1 MQKPNDRDLTGSDVI
16 FACNFQSLAAKKVY
30 MIQQNLTSSFKLSYT
45 WLQLQKSLRHV
56 SEVVHWKSL
65 RIGNKKVCMLT
76 FIKVT
81 SAKSLLLSL
90 KDNHFNKKKHPS
102 WAITTH

>member
-30 MIQQNLTSSFKLSYT
+30 MIQQNLTYSFKLSYT

-56 SEVVHWKSL
+56 SEVVH
-65 RIGNKKVCMLT
+65 
-76 FIKVT
+76 
-81 SAKSLLLSL
+81 
-90 KDNHFNKKKHPS
+90 
-102 WAITTH
+102 